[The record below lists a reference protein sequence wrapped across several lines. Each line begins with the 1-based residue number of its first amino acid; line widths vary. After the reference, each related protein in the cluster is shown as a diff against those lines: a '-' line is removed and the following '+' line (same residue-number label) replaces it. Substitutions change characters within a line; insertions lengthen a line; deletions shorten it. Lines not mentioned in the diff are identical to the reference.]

1 MDMDNKRGKR
11 QAASIFGGMGFY
23 IALLVCVV
31 AAGVVGYY
39 ALLGSK
45 EPPVD
50 VEVLDDVPVEKADPA
65 PAQPVARPA
74 VKPALPVIR
83 EQPVRVPRP
92 AAVIPELEETGT
104 EETGTEETAEPARE
118 TAAPEPAPD
127 ARLEVVSPLAG
138 ETVAVFSVD
147 KLTYDATLGDWRT
160 HDGVD
165 IRAAAGSAVAAAAAG
180 TVRSVEE
187 DGRLGTMVVIEH
199 QGGYT
204 TTYASLLPET
214 EVQAGDTVR
223 AGTVIGAVGNTSLS
237 ESALGAHLH
246 FAVARDGVAVDPEEF
261 LG

>member
-39 ALLGSK
+39 ALRGSDK
-45 EPPVD
+45 PPVD
-50 VEVLDDVPVEKADPA
+50 VEVLDNVPVEKADPA
-65 PAQPVARPA
+65 PAQPVVRPA
-74 VKPALPVIR
+74 VKPALPVIQ

-92 AAVIPELEETGT
+92 TVTLPKLEAPAA
-104 EETGTEETAEPARE
+104 EETAEPVRE

-127 ARLEVVSPLAG
+127 TRLEVVSPLAG

-160 HDGVD
+160 HDGMD

-199 QGGYT
+199 SGGYT

-214 EVQAGDTVR
+214 EVQAGDTVQ

-246 FAVARDGVAVDPEEF
+246 FAVAKDGVAVDPEEF